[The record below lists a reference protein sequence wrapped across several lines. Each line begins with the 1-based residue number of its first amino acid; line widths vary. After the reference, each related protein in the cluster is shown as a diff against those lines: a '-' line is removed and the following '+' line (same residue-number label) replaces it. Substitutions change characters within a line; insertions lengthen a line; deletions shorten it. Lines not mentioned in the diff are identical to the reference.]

1 MDAKTPARGLLEG
14 VFFMDPAIRDL
25 TLLYPQEASNINRK
39 VNPKSGKEPYLF
51 RADKPNHLRG
61 SVPALCPRRC
71 LSHDFP
77 QHTI

>member
-1 MDAKTPARGLLEG
+1 
-14 VFFMDPAIRDL
+14 MDPAIRDL
-25 TLLYPQEASNINRK
+25 VLLYPQEASNINRK

-51 RADKPNHLRG
+51 RADKPGHLRG
-61 SVPALCPRRC
+61 GVPASCPRC

>member
-1 MDAKTPARGLLEG
+1 MQKLLPG
-14 VFFMDPAIRDL
+14 ITGRSFFMDPAIRDL

-51 RADKPNHLRG
+51 RADKPGHLRG
-61 SVPALCPRRC
+61 SVLASCPQRC
-71 LSHDFP
+71 LSHEFP